1 MKIQIEQHG
10 EKFTFE
16 TDNAISAP
24 ELIDNL
30 YGLCV
35 AAGYHP
41 DSITG
46 AMYEKGYE
54 MSEDVDE
61 DNGDVVSSGVYD
73 PIYQL

>member
-10 EKFTFE
+10 EKITFE
-16 TDNAISAP
+16 TENDVCAP

-41 DSITG
+41 DSITS
-46 AMYEKGYE
+46 AMYEKGYQ
-54 MSEDVDE
+54 MSDD
-61 DNGDVVSSGVYD
+61 DNNDVVSSGVYD
-73 PIYQL
+73 PEYQS

>member
-1 MKIQIEQHG
+1 MKIQIEHDD

-16 TDNAISAP
+16 TSNDLTAP

-35 AAGYHP
+35 AVGYHP
-41 DSITG
+41 DSITS

-54 MSEDVDE
+54 MSED
-61 DNGDVVSSGVYD
+61 DNDIVSNGVYD

>member
-16 TDNAISAP
+16 TDNDVCTP

-41 DSITG
+41 DSITS
-46 AMYEKGYE
+46 AMYEKGYQ
-54 MSEDVDE
+54 MSDD
-61 DNGDVVSSGVYD
+61 DNNDVVSSGVYD
-73 PIYQL
+73 PEYQS